1 VAIAAYPVSQ
11 PERIAEAAIAQVAK
25 LKQLVDACRNLRGE
39 MSVSPATRLPLF
51 AIASSSTEAAFMTQA
66 APVLQALAKLSEVR
80 VFEDEAAWAAAA
92 QAAPVAVVG
101 EARICLF
108 MEIDVAAEKARLG
121 KELARLEGEI
131 VKANG
136 KLGNESFVARAPAA
150 VIEQERK
157 RLADFEATLAKVRDQ
172 LARLG

>member
-1 VAIAAYPVSQ
+1 
-11 PERIAEAAIAQVAK
+11 
-25 LKQLVDACRNLRGE
+25 
-39 MSVSPATRLPLF
+39 
-51 AIASSSTEAAFMTQA
+51 
-66 APVLQALAKLSEVR
+66 LAKLSEVR

-92 QAAPVAVVG
+92 QASPVAVVG

-131 VKANG
+131 VKVHG
-136 KLGNESFVARAPAA
+136 KLGNESFVTRAPAA
-150 VIEQERK
+150 VIDQERK
-157 RLADFEATLAKVRDQ
+157 RLSDFEATIAKIKDQ

>member
-1 VAIAAYPVSQ
+1 M
-11 PERIAEAAIAQVAK
+11 AK
-25 LKQLVDACRNLRGE
+25 LKHLVDACRNLRGE

-51 AIASSSTEAAFMTQA
+51 ALLGSTAEAAFMTDA
-66 APVLQALAKLSEVR
+66 APVLQALAKLKEVR

-101 EARICLF
+101 DARICLF

-121 KELARLEGEI
+121 KELTRLEGEI

-150 VIEQERK
+150 VIDQERK
-157 RLADFEATLAKVRDQ
+157 RLADFEATVAKLKDQ
-172 LARLG
+172 LTRLT